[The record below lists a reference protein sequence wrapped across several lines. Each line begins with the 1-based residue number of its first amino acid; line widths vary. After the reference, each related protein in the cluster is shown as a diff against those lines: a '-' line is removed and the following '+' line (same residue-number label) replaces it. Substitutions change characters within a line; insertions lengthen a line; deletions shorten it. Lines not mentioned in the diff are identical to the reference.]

1 MTADAVNMIEKSFH
15 YVIPNITNS
24 KVINDNTLMTEA
36 ASTLISTYL
45 TASLECHN
53 LTCGSSGIKKI
64 SRGVGKR
71 KRKLGRHKNG
81 RDRKNTEPSVAAM
94 NNPRRTIVSND
105 NASGNVSSRRAKRK
119 RTIANITSE
128 MTEIKRQSSRQAIRD
143 GNLLQLQKRKV
154 KSLIKSNENEKM
166 KRVTA
171 CDLLQVSRVKE
182 RETSKILAEAHVKN
196 TDMKI
201 RVNLLEEDYDDNAK
215 VRRIICLYVQNI
227 EVYYYLLTIS
237 ILLF

>member
-1 MTADAVNMIEKSFH
+1 
-15 YVIPNITNS
+15 
-24 KVINDNTLMTEA
+24 
-36 ASTLISTYL
+36 
-45 TASLECHN
+45 
-53 LTCGSSGIKKI
+53 
-64 SRGVGKR
+64 
-71 KRKLGRHKNG
+71 
-81 RDRKNTEPSVAAM
+81 
-94 NNPRRTIVSND
+94 
-105 NASGNVSSRRAKRK
+105 
-119 RTIANITSE
+119 

-143 GNLLQLQKRKV
+143 GHLLQLQKWKV

-166 KRVTA
+166 KRETA

-215 VRRIICLYVQNI
+215 VRRMICFYVQTI
-227 EVYYYLLTIS
+227 KVLYYLLTIS